1 MSSAD
6 GEYVE
11 FTHSGTPVHV
21 LLDGPVE
28 AWLCDIERT
37 MRTSLKDILKQCR
50 VALKKMLS
58 KRDKWI
64 KEWCGQV
71 RHASVIAI
79 LF

>member
-1 MSSAD
+1 MYAAD

-11 FTHSGTPVHV
+11 FGHPV

-37 MRTSLKDILKQCR
+37 MRWTLKDVLKNCR
-50 VALKKMLS
+50 LGLKKNLS

-64 KEWCGQV
+64 KEWPGQV
-71 RHASVIAI
+71 KP
-79 LF
+79 F